1 MQPNISVCH
10 SVIATSFLNDGLD
23 PSRPLPGIF
32 INYSG
37 RPEMI
42 AKLVAHNQA
51 FSNGNDAYPPIYAE
65 EVFAGSLASSHYNMT
80 LRLFQANTTS
90 SINGRAFLADTDDT
104 IARVCAEGHEW
115 ISLSPDIP
123 EVDARVIS
131 DWRNADQGSS
141 QVKHEFEVIRHIQVV
156 CNKELA
162 TASEVAM
169 STVVTRI
176 ISESPTKIF
185 HYVVAA
191 LVRFTLDLGNGELID
206 KICNWHSSVVNPNEL
221 AVPHTLLEAVAKHLS
236 KKVPLVKT
244 ATVLT
249 AMTSENCQQM
259 VRPQRDQAKF
269 ITPQEVMALGNQ
281 GELVETIQQFFHD
294 KRSLIKMHLSQWNQA
309 ERFTT
314 YLEIQI
320 IRLAMHKPLADYF
333 PVGKLAA
340 GPLTIDKMETVYTP
354 PTLLLV

>member
-10 SVIATSFLNDGLD
+10 SVIATSFLDDGLD

-37 RPEMI
+37 KPEMI

-51 FSNGNDAYPPIYAE
+51 FSNGNEAYPPIYAE

-115 ISLSPDIP
+115 ISLSPDMP
-123 EVDARVIS
+123 EADARVIS

-156 CNKELA
+156 FNKELA

-169 STVVTRI
+169 STVVTWRVTHQDPPLCRGVI
-176 ISESPTKIF
+176 GAVHIGSREWR
-185 HYVVAA
+185 AD
-191 LVRFTLDLGNGELID
+191 RQDLQ
-206 KICNWHSSVVNPNEL
+206 L
-221 AVPHTLLEAVAKHLS
+221 A
-236 KKVPLVKT
+236 
-244 ATVLT
+244 
-249 AMTSENCQQM
+249 QQCG
-259 VRPQRDQAKF
+259 Q
-269 ITPQEVMALGNQ
+269 
-281 GELVETIQQFFHD
+281 
-294 KRSLIKMHLSQWNQA
+294 S
-309 ERFTT
+309 
-314 YLEIQI
+314 
-320 IRLAMHKPLADYF
+320 
-333 PVGKLAA
+333 
-340 GPLTIDKMETVYTP
+340 
-354 PTLLLV
+354 